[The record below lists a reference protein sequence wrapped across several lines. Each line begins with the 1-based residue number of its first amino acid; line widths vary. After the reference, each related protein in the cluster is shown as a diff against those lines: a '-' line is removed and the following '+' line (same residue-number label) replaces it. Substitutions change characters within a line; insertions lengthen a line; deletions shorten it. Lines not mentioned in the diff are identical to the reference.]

1 MRRGFLILVS
11 ATPRLVPERVS
22 TLYDTPELKDRLR
35 KGVLGKLPMG
45 PARTEDGRR
54 KTEGR
59 RRRPS
64 ARAARK
70 GRACG
75 QRVHGDLAARQAEG
89 VVELRARSAFER
101 NPAEVFGHDDCPLLK
116 YSFVVEPYVSEK
128 RRLKWTRL
136 QSEEEVSAAIVDDQ
150 PAISPLHGE
159 NDSSPPNV
167 CQSEYGNLNRDRRE
181 SVDGARARIP
191 MGSAGPVEAQ
201 RRQRGPPGPPGPL
214 PPGPPK

>member
-1 MRRGFLILVS
+1 M
-11 ATPRLVPERVS
+11 
-22 TLYDTPELKDRLR
+22 
-35 KGVLGKLPMG
+35 
-45 PARTEDGRR
+45 
-54 KTEGR
+54 
-59 RRRPS
+59 
-64 ARAARK
+64 
-70 GRACG
+70 
-75 QRVHGDLAARQAEG
+75 
-89 VVELRARSAFER
+89 ELRARSAFER

-128 RRLKWTRL
+128 RRLKWTHL